1 MGVAEARAPV
11 GSWGPEPPQIF
22 GASWSTVN
30 HYLGNKFHNKFRL
43 FNVPLLI
50 WNANID

>member
-1 MGVAEARAPV
+1 MGVAEARALV

-22 GASWSTVN
+22 GSSLVN
-30 HYLGNKFHNKFRL
+30 GQPLSRKQVSQQIRF

-50 WNANID
+50 WNAYID